1 MHPPPYLLC
10 ARSQCVGAQIPWRL
24 IGLLQQTRTMAAVC
38 ILGAPIQ
45 ARPTIYPRRIST
57 TAHVWHG
64 VEDVRTP
71 PRPTFIHPMKS
82 MMVHA
87 QYLDAWTQQPRGT
100 MLPQPLN
107 SLQRYV
113 GTFFALLRQQN
124 KQIKQC
130 VDSDSNSIYRNP
142 GKHYQ
147 QKKSSHCQL
156 DLNCKR
162 TS

>member
-1 MHPPPYLLC
+1 MCAIYLIEYFD
-10 ARSQCVGAQIPWRL
+10 SDHV
-24 IGLLQQTRTMAAVC
+24 RTMESVTHLQANAAATFELSSK
-38 ILGAPIQ
+38 I
-45 ARPTIYPRRIST
+45 RR
-57 TAHVWHG
+57 A
-64 VEDVRTP
+64 
-71 PRPTFIHPMKS
+71 
-82 MMVHA
+82 
-87 QYLDAWTQQPRGT
+87 
-100 MLPQPLN
+100 
-107 SLQRYV
+107 
-113 GTFFALLRQQN
+113 FFALLRQQN

>member
-1 MHPPPYLLC
+1 MLYESATRRYHWKKAATPSDLLLLSVSLCVLWNYL
-10 ARSQCVGAQIPWRL
+10 RIVTVR
-24 IGLLQQTRTMAAVC
+24 
-38 ILGAPIQ
+38 
-45 ARPTIYPRRIST
+45 TIYKEIDTMEKVMCVLYILSSILIVT
-57 TAHVWHG
+57 MFVQWK
-64 VEDVRTP
+64 VLRTFKP
-71 PRPTFIHPMKS
+71 
-82 MMVHA
+82 
-87 QYLDAWTQQPRGT
+87 